1 MTSPAPDLLPKA
13 VSVKIRIDGV
23 AVAIIKTRRVGAR
36 TAQIPTDELPLTLNS
51 FVELEF
57 FDGADRLIVPACV
70 SEISDTDLTFEYEQT
85 GETFE
90 HWLVCQNRRP

>member
-1 MTSPAPDLLPKA
+1 MTSPPPDQLPKA

-23 AVAIIKTRRVGAR
+23 AVAIIKTRRVGAK
-36 TAQIPTDELPLTLNS
+36 TAQISTDELPLTRDS

-57 FDGADRLIVPACV
+57 FDGADRLIVPARV
-70 SEISDTDLTFEYEQT
+70 SDVNDTDLTLEYEQT

-90 HWLVCQNRRP
+90 HWLACQNRRP